1 MWDVLGC
8 CTLSTMLSESKDG
21 VNFAI
26 SNKDWTPLLLFKW
39 ILTAVPLLIFD
50 ISYYVKYQNVTYFP
64 NTEILW
70 KGTVSTEFWGMKFDN
85 EPLLKINFSSLKWIP
100 FSSNALAMLWKALL
114 VEFFQVKVQV
124 NSRQLIKRELH
135 YEYYAGNL
143 ENSRLEGLPLPI
155 VLIKVLL
162 CRNLI

>member
-26 SNKDWTPLLLFKW
+26 SNKDWTPLLSFKW

-64 NTEILW
+64 DTEILW
-70 KGTVSTEFWGMKFDN
+70 KGTVSAEFWGWNLTTSPYLKLISPLWN
-85 EPLLKINFSSLKWIP
+85 EFLSAAMLWQCFGKHSWLSSFRLKYKSIVVSSLKG
-100 FSSNALAMLWKALL
+100 
-114 VEFFQVKVQV
+114 
-124 NSRQLIKRELH
+124 NSTTSITL
-135 YEYYAGNL
+135 GT
-143 ENSRLEGLPLPI
+143 
-155 VLIKVLL
+155 
-162 CRNLI
+162 